1 MGEHKSLQT
10 DGSVDISFQPT
21 TFVITS
27 INAVA
32 IQNDGKILMAGL
44 IHLLSGTNFSVAR
57 LNSDGSFDSSFNWA
71 GIQNPS
77 IGNVADM
84 ALQSSGQILV
94 AVPVITVNGI
104 SRTNVARL
112 NSDGTIDTT
121 FTADPM
127 VGSPGRVNCVLALTN
142 GQVLIGGSF
151 DTINGYTRQGIARL
165 NTDGTLDTL
174 FGRAYSPYDPYVSE
188 MALQADG
195 KILISDNVNPNPHR
209 LNANGLDD
217 SSFNSGTGVDQSI
230 QAITVQ
236 PDDKILIGGSFT
248 SYNHTNINR
257 IARLNGDN
265 PFSTNLQFLASN
277 QYFGTYLQGTVSNT
291 YRIEYTSKLNTPSL
305 WTPLFNVTLQTNPQ
319 FILDPNPAAGQ
330 RFYRAVTLP

>member
-44 IHLLSGTNFSVAR
+44 IHLLSGTNFCVAR
-57 LNSDGSFDSSFNWA
+57 LNSDGTFDSSFNWA

-112 NSDGTIDTT
+112 NSDGT
-121 FTADPM
+121 
-127 VGSPGRVNCVLALTN
+127 R
-142 GQVLIGGSF
+142 
-151 DTINGYTRQGIARL
+151 
-165 NTDGTLDTL
+165 
-174 FGRAYSPYDPYVSE
+174 SE
-188 MALQADG
+188 
-195 KILISDNVNPNPHR
+195 
-209 LNANGLDD
+209 
-217 SSFNSGTGVDQSI
+217 
-230 QAITVQ
+230 
-236 PDDKILIGGSFT
+236 
-248 SYNHTNINR
+248 
-257 IARLNGDN
+257 
-265 PFSTNLQFLASN
+265 
-277 QYFGTYLQGTVSNT
+277 
-291 YRIEYTSKLNTPSL
+291 
-305 WTPLFNVTLQTNPQ
+305 
-319 FILDPNPAAGQ
+319 
-330 RFYRAVTLP
+330 